1 MPLIATS
8 MSDSR
13 MLGSVKSKNFVPVK
27 VWKQV
32 SVKKLELRLRMPVVG
47 VVGSGVVVE
56 EEEEEGNRGVKERVM
71 AWTPWK
77 VPARMS
83 MSFAVRCWRGEVWG
97 WGWVVVDVVEV
108 VWFVVELLLVVD
120 GAF

>member
-8 MSDSR
+8 ISDSR
-13 MLGSVKSKNFVPVK
+13 MLGSVNNRNFVPVS

-32 SVKKLELRLRMPVVG
+32 SVKKLEERWRIPVVG
-47 VVGSGVVVE
+47 VVGSGGVRFEV
-56 EEEEEGNRGVKERVM
+56 EEEGNLGVRERVM

-97 WGWVVVDVVEV
+97 WVWFDDVVV
-108 VWFVVELLLVVD
+108 VWLVELLLVVVE

>member
-1 MPLIATS
+1 

-13 MLGSVKSKNFVPVK
+13 MLGSVNNKNFVPVS

-32 SVKKLELRLRMPVVG
+32 SVKKLEERWRIPVVG
-47 VVGSGVVVE
+47 VVGSGGVRFGE
-56 EEEEEGNRGVKERVM
+56 EVEEGNLGVKERVM

-97 WGWVVVDVVEV
+97 GFWVVDVVV
-108 VWFVVELLLVVD
+108 VWLVELLLVVE